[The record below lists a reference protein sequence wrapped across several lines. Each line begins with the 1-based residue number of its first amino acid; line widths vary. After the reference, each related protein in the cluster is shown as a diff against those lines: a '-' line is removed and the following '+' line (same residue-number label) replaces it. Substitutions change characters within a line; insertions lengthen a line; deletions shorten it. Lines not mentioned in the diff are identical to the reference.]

1 MGMKVRRRRGIAGG
15 LRRGSSAF
23 ALAILALQADPRTT
37 KEAMRSV
44 QFLVG
49 EWKVLVTDEAR
60 RDQSWEEEQAWE
72 YRIEG
77 DAYALRFAAKGSR
90 AFREGLLTYD
100 LTRKTYRLEVV
111 RASGTPASFEGAWAG
126 RELKLEEPQD
136 SASGRERLTF
146 QFLRDNRFLGTLERR
161 EAGAKAWRPV
171 FSYQFTKKGVPF
183 VRAERPKCVVTGGTG
198 DIEVSYQGK
207 TYYVC

>member
-1 MGMKVRRRRGIAGG
+1 MKT
-15 LRRGSSAF
+15 AF
-23 ALAILALQADPRTT
+23 ALALLLLQGEPRTT
-37 KEAMRSV
+37 KEAMRPV

-49 EWKVLVTDEAR
+49 EWKVLVTDEIR

-77 DAYALRFAAKGSR
+77 DLYALRFSAKGSR
-90 AFREGLLTYD
+90 VFKEGVLGYD
-100 LTRKTYRLEVV
+100 LTRKIYRLETV
-111 RASGTPASFEGAWAG
+111 RVSGTPVVFEGSWAG
-126 RELKLEEPQD
+126 RELKLEESQD
-136 SASGRERLTF
+136 SSGGGERLTL

-161 EAGAKAWRPV
+161 EAGSKVWRPL